1 MYLKFNNKKKTKSIL
16 NLASYG
22 VPIQNLGDLLRSSG
36 VIPLDIMKFVKISI
50 ELAFSDSTC
59 T

>member
-1 MYLKFNNKKKTKSIL
+1 MPKCIL

-22 VPIQNLGDLLRSSG
+22 VPIQNLRDLLRSSG

>member
-1 MYLKFNNKKKTKSIL
+1 MPKSIL

-36 VIPLDIMKFVKISI
+36 VIPLYIMKFVKISI